1 MDIYAAVD
9 GNHFMAKDIGF
20 ENSAG
25 GEKHQAV
32 ALRVSSDR
40 AVIYNCQIDA
50 YQDTLYAHAHR
61 QFYRDCTISGTVDFI
76 FGDAAVV
83 FQNCKMVIRKPLDN
97 QSCMV
102 TAQGR
107 IDKRGTTGIVQ
118 NSLSFFL
125 FFICLDEM
133 NQSRESDW
141 NQEE

>member
-1 MDIYAAVD
+1 MVKLRAGAD
-9 GNHFMAKDIGF
+9 GEFFMAKDIGI

-25 GEKHQAV
+25 AEKHQAV

-40 AVIYNCQIDA
+40 SILYNCQLDG

-61 QFYRDCTISGTVDFI
+61 QFYRDCTISGTVDFV

-83 FQNCKMVIRKPLDN
+83 FQNCKLVINKPLEN

-107 IDKRGTTGIVQ
+107 TDKRGTTGIVLQ
-118 NSLSFFL
+118 NCTITASPEYQAVQVLVL
-125 FFICLDEM
+125 R
-133 NQSRESDW
+133 Q
-141 NQEE
+141 